1 MTFDHMNVAELQ
13 DEFDVLL
20 SLIDNTP
27 DEDSNF
33 EAYCS
38 AFDAVSDELQR
49 RYLAADQND
58 PAWAVV
64 REIERAGDVPRM
76 LTA

>member
-1 MTFDHMNVAELQ
+1 MTFDHMSLIELN
-13 DEFDVLL
+13 DEFDILRG
-20 SLIDNTP
+20 LIDNTP

-49 RYLAADQND
+49 RYREAA
-58 PAWAVV
+58 
-64 REIERAGDVPRM
+64 
-76 LTA
+76 

>member
-1 MTFDHMNVAELQ
+1 MTFDHMNVAELH
-13 DEFDVLL
+13 DEFDVLR

-38 AFDAVSDELQR
+38 AFAAVSDEIQR
-49 RYLAADQND
+49 AR
-58 PAWAVV
+58 
-64 REIERAGDVPRM
+64 
-76 LTA
+76 

>member
-1 MTFDHMNVAELQ
+1 MTFDHMNVAELH
-13 DEFDVLL
+13 DEFDVLR

-38 AFDAVSDELQR
+38 AFAAVSDEIQR
-49 RYLAADQND
+49 RYWEAPPND
-58 PAWAVV
+58 PAWDVV
-64 REIERAGDVPRM
+64 REIERVGDVPRM